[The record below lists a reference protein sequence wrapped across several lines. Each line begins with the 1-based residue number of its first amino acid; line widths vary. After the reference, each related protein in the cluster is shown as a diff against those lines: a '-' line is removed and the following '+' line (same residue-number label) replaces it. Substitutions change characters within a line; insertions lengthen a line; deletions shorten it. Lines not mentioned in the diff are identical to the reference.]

1 MFRKMAVSPILTM
14 ENCLKNNLLIFC
26 DTFIGHF
33 HNMLLNKLCVQ
44 RVTIVIII
52 NLDLEENVIITL

>member
-14 ENCLKNNLLIFC
+14 ANCLKNNLLIFC

-33 HNMLLNKLCVQ
+33 YNMLLNKLCVQ